1 MVLSL
6 ITLIKVDVEFDDA
19 TMSVQFTSVPFKAS
33 LTGLIT
39 SLDISGRLLVA
50 EILEKVNMIEFTSKS
65 DSIGTGADCE
75 DKTREY
81 FLAAV
86 SPSGI
91 RKKIHSESDPGVVHV
106 NSSMPPLHT
115 GAIPGGD
122 IITPIINTS
131 SKLALYQSIT

>member
-6 ITLIKVDVEFDDA
+6 ITLIKVDVEFVDA
-19 TMSVQFTSVPFKAS
+19 TMSLQFTSVPFKAS

-39 SLDISGRLLVA
+39 SLDISGRLLAA

-65 DSIGTGADCE
+65 DIEVDCEE

-81 FLAAV
+81 SLAV
-86 SPSGI
+86 VPPSGI
-91 RKKIHSESDPGVVHV
+91 RKKIHSENDPGVVHV

-122 IITPIINTS
+122 IITPIINIS
-131 SKLALYQSIT
+131 SKLALHQFIT